1 MPFKLIQLKNKF
13 KVQNEDTKKTYSK
26 NPISKDKA
34 IKQMRVL
41 NFVVK
46 H

>member
-1 MPFKLIQLKNKF
+1 MPFKLIKLKNKF
-13 KVQNEDTKKTYSK
+13 KVQNADTGKTYSK

-34 IKQMRVL
+34 VKQMRVL